1 MQSGRKSKNFKTG
14 KEEETV
20 STRTGR
26 EKLIKDVTLDDPY
39 NFSDIQELKSLYA
52 PAITHC
58 HTKQPGQSAPS
69 TAVVA
74 NIQLPSLTD
83 VEEILGEKLS
93 QEPGIVTEHIM
104 PTLCETAHEDV
115 KTEQPKR
122 TIDDF
127 FPKEMSYRQEVENLP
142 KLNELPPD
150 ADHTTQ
156 INYSGIPMT
165 KQVAEE
171 LEKKKRERKNEI
183 VAVHKKN
190 VTCGETYVNVEID
203 SEGNVLASNSEVNIL
218 LPSDDDKSKGKT
230 KADDKDVIE
239 ITDSEKDSTTAKK
252 IVQPMAAEIEA
263 YKITVTVPVDTS
275 KLPEPVPEGQ
285 QDPNFFYCTLCNKR
299 FRQRRHQ
306 QEHIKEYCSY
316 LTEKVKI
323 QCPHGECGNLFTHVK
338 NFHDHLSSKHGAEEQ
353 HQCMKCGK
361 KFNYQ
366 KSYS

>member
-1 MQSGRKSKNFKTG
+1 
-14 KEEETV
+14 
-20 STRTGR
+20 
-26 EKLIKDVTLDDPY
+26 
-39 NFSDIQELKSLYA
+39 
-52 PAITHC
+52 
-58 HTKQPGQSAPS
+58 
-69 TAVVA
+69 
-74 NIQLPSLTD
+74 
-83 VEEILGEKLS
+83 
-93 QEPGIVTEHIM
+93 
-104 PTLCETAHEDV
+104 
-115 KTEQPKR
+115 
-122 TIDDF
+122 
-127 FPKEMSYRQEVENLP
+127 
-142 KLNELPPD
+142 
-150 ADHTTQ
+150 
-156 INYSGIPMT
+156 MT

-190 VTCGETYVNVEID
+190 VTCGETYVNIEID
-203 SEGNVLASNSEVNIL
+203 GEGNVLASNSEVNIL

-230 KADDKDVIE
+230 KADDKDIIE
-239 ITDSEKDSTTAKK
+239 ITDSEKESTTTKK

-285 QDPNFFYCTLCNKR
+285 QDLNFFYCTMCNKR

-338 NFHDHLSSKHGAEEQ
+338 NFCDHLSSKHGAEEQ

-366 KSYS
+366 HMQLYQ